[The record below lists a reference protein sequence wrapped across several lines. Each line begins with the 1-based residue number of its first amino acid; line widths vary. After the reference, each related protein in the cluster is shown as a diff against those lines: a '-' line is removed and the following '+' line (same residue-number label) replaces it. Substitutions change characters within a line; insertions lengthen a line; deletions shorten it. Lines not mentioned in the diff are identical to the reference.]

1 MTCATHLLLTN
12 SVLHSRMT
20 YLCLWEQNDMWR
32 KGNAEIKPINNSH
45 YIIKMQKSLQIEE

>member
-1 MTCATHLLLTN
+1 MTFLLTN

-32 KGNAEIKPINNSH
+32 RGNAEIKPINNSH